1 MAYIYSITNKVN
13 GKQYIGKTTKLNP
26 YDRWKEHVKNAR
38 LKDNTVAYSSNHT
51 MPIIRAI
58 SKYGSDNFKFRVLEE
73 CSDDNVDER
82 EKHYIAEYNTC
93 DGEGYNCTYGGEGIS
108 KPSKYWSNHPASRA
122 VSCYTLE
129 GVYVCDYDTP
139 GVAALE
145 TLGHKPSPTERA
157 GIRACCEGKMFH
169 SFNYRWTWKG
179 EKLKEWK
186 DKQIR
191 IRTGI
196 YGYNTN
202 GEYREWKS
210 QADCTE
216 FIEGNRKSNAN
227 VWLSL
232 KSPRKNK
239 LQCKGW
245 YLFFKK
251 GKVIPFDKITFATRT
266 HSIEHYKKA
275 SAIAAA
281 KRKKPVKGVNIH
293 TGDTLIFNSI
303 SEASFY
309 FKGEGDYSG
318 AANISINIKN
328 RENGENWKWAYDH
341 KWSYYYP
348 NA

>member
-1 MAYIYSITNKVN
+1 MAYIYSITNNLN

-26 YDRWKEHVKNAR
+26 YDRWKEHIRNA
-38 LKDNTVAYSSNHT
+38 KSKEGTVAYSSIHT

-58 SKYGSDNFKFRVLEE
+58 NKYGSDNFKFRVLEE
-73 CSDDNVDER
+73 CTDDNVDER

-93 DGEGYNCTYGGEGIS
+93 DGTGYNCTYGGDGVS
-108 KPSKYWSNHPASRA
+108 KPSKYWSKHPNSKA
-122 VSCYTLE
+122 VSCYTLD
-129 GVYVCDYDTP
+129 GVYVCDYDTV

-145 TLGHKPSPTERA
+145 TLGHKPSGKERNC
-157 GIRACCEGKMFH
+157 IRVCCNGKVFQSH
-169 SFNYRWTWKG
+169 NYRWTWKG

-210 QADCTE
+210 QADCAE
-216 FIEGNRKSNAN
+216 FIEGDRKNNNS
-227 VWLSL
+227 VHHSL

-245 YLFFKK
+245 YLFHKK
-251 GKVIPFDKITFATRT
+251 GKVIPFDKIIFATKANT
-266 HSIEHYKKA
+266 TEHYKKA
-275 SAIAAA
+275 AAISAAR
-281 KRKKPVKGVNIH
+281 RKKPVKGINIH
-293 TGDTLIFNSI
+293 TGESITFNSI

-318 AANISINIKN
+318 TANISNNIKN
-328 RENGENWKWAYDH
+328 RENGEYWKYAFDH
-341 KWSYYYP
+341 KWSYCP
-348 NA
+348 NV